1 MYVQLKKVVIIIIF
15 LISIIGLLGF
25 QNYQLKGT
33 FYNVLL
39 VSNEDDT
46 TTESLTKV
54 VWDQIT
60 NLNVDEDITKYYTNI
75 NYKYLEV
82 KNPQDLKRNLENQNG
97 VNDMTI
103 IIGDAYNDYLKNF
116 IDTHPTDK
124 IILVENSSKLS
135 GENIYR
141 VNIDWNEIFA
151 STHDYLKKE
160 IANNEDLLD
169 GEKLKV
175 VYLLNDINDS
185 KYKSFTKYVDDLDVE
200 LIPMDM
206 NDSNFIKDI
215 STKYE
220 EGIQYFINFE
230 FNSQTDITNKLVS
243 LQKENISQVYDY
255 QEQKQDKKDTKIEEV
270 KYKPINYMTIYTPNI
285 SLGEYDYALDDKGY
299 TKNII
304 VNEIGLNYYDVLK
317 EIIINEDS
325 KKKVVLNKKDNT
337 LIINENIKGE

>member
-1 MYVQLKKVVIIIIF
+1 MYVQLKKVVIIVIF
-15 LISIIGLLGF
+15 LLSIIGLLGF

-39 VSNEDDT
+39 VSSEDDT

-54 VWDQIT
+54 VWDQII

-97 VNDMTI
+97 VNDMTV
-103 IIGDAYNDYLKNF
+103 IIGDDYNDYLEDYIETN
-116 IDTHPTDK
+116 PTDR
-124 IILVENSSKLS
+124 IVLVENSSKLS
-135 GENIYR
+135 GENVYKI
-141 VNIDWNEIFA
+141 NIDWNEIFLSA
-151 STHDYLKKE
+151 HDYLKKE
-160 IANNEDLLD
+160 IDNNKDLLN

-175 VYLLNDINDS
+175 VYFLNDINDET
-185 KYKSFTKYVDDLDVE
+185 YKSFAKYIEDLNVE
-200 LIPMDM
+200 LVPMDI

-215 STKYE
+215 STEYE
-220 EGIQYFINFE
+220 EGTQYFINFE

-243 LQKENISQVYDY
+243 LQKENISKFYDY
-255 QEQKQDKKDTKIEEV
+255 QEEKEAKKDSKVTEV
-270 KYKPINYMTIYTPNI
+270 KYKPINYISIYTPNI

-304 VNEIGLNYYDVLK
+304 VNEVGLNYYDILK
-317 EIIINEDS
+317 SIIINEDA
-325 KKKVVLNKKDNT
+325 KKNVVLNKKDST
-337 LIINENIKGE
+337 LIINKNIKGE